1 MKKLLFTLIIALLAT
16 VNAWAAETGDKFKIG
31 DLWYAIISSTEKTVM
46 VDWDV
51 RFMVRYHQ
59 FYGKDRDGGLG
70 CALV

>member
-51 RFMVRYHQ
+51 KNLQ
-59 FYGKDRDGGLG
+59 GS
-70 CALV
+70 